1 MEHPDDRR
9 YHPEH
14 TWAQPADSKLRVG
27 ITDHAQDELSTVVYV
42 DLPDVDDEVEAGR
55 PFGEIESTKTLS
67 NRVAPVS
74 GTITDVNTA
83 VDGDPE
89 LVNRDP
95 YGDGW
100 LIVVDPA
107 DDGQLNALLT
117 ADDYIAQTGA

>member
-14 TWAQPADSKLRVG
+14 TWAQPADGKLRVG

-42 DLPDVDDEVEAGR
+42 DLPDVGDEVEAGR

-67 NRVAPVS
+67 DLISPVS
-74 GTITDVNTA
+74 GTVTDVNSA

-100 LIVVDPA
+100 LVVVDPA

-117 ADDYIAQTGA
+117 AEDYIAQTGA